1 MMDGMK
7 FYLARIGMKT
17 KSRMTQDTPAV
28 AIREKDL
35 SLNADAM
42 EDCLRPVGFVGKA
55 VDIRYGLG
63 GWAQRLVAQ
72 YPKVRLLGYEQDPV
86 TAAKAW
92 VDDDRVNLD
101 VARFNPDTVPVPY
114 RECDLLLADF
124 NTVTVLKR
132 GLLDEAVEAI
142 RPLNVIF
149 TDVACVKL
157 HLNFASYGLSSR
169 DTLAEYWK
177 RFKLPGYRLRKW
189 SRKHHA
195 ASTAL
200 FSR

>member
-1 MMDGMK
+1 
-7 FYLARIGMKT
+7 MKT

-28 AIREKDL
+28 AIRDKDL
-35 SLNADAM
+35 KLNADAM
-42 EDCLRPVGFVGKA
+42 EDCLKRLAFGKTA

-63 GWAQRLVAQ
+63 GWAERLLALH
-72 YPKVRLLGYEQDPV
+72 PKARVLGYEQDEE
-86 TAAKAW
+86 TAEKAY
-92 VDDDRVNLD
+92 VPDQVNLH
-101 VARFNPDTVPVPY
+101 VARFDPATVPVPY

-132 GLLDEAVEAI
+132 TLLDEAVEAI